1 MKTIRTIVMLFLAT
15 ILFWGMFAC
24 SSGSTPPAP
33 DMAAG
38 VYDNVAYEF
47 FHWEEGLNVM
57 IWHDAIRSSTC
68 NSSGSTSDPVHTV
81 DCYAASTEDL
91 QFDWQIKT
99 VDGMTGEFTIND
111 EPYDLSA
118 GAIFIV
124 SIADGVTDIQQFQ
137 GNLTNVNPDHESIV
151 AYGMSDKD
159 IKQFIDSVSS
169 QTLETEPPDT
179 DVITITPSP
188 YIDIEYPH
196 DTLTGDPE
204 IDGVI
209 DAVMR
214 PDIEARVELVRTIHY
229 PCTTGDGLGGP
240 PKCQDEEVDG
250 TMVAAFP
257 LDLGSK

>member
-1 MKTIRTIVMLFLAT
+1 
-15 ILFWGMFAC
+15 
-24 SSGSTPPAP
+24 
-33 DMAAG
+33 
-38 VYDNVAYEF
+38 
-47 FHWEEGLNVM
+47 
-57 IWHDAIRSSTC
+57 
-68 NSSGSTSDPVHTV
+68 
-81 DCYAASTEDL
+81 
-91 QFDWQIKT
+91 
-99 VDGMTGEFTIND
+99 MTGEFTIND

-188 YIDIEYPH
+188 YIDIEYPP
-196 DTLTGDPE
+196 DTRTGDPE
-204 IDGVI
+204 IDRVI
-209 DAVMR
+209 EAIMQ
-214 PDIEARVELVRTIHY
+214 PDIDARVELVRYIHF

-240 PKCQDEEVDG
+240 PKCQDDEADG
-250 TMVAAFP
+250 TIVTAFP
-257 LDLGSK
+257 VMYSEGVHVRPDQIRDVLTFSVRGLLAVYIVPEDTWRSEDWPIGETAVVFTSEDGGYSHIITLHITDGEIVRLEFNSGWPPFPWIWDRSDNFILPPSTRPNPNQ